1 MHLLRSLLALVGT
14 VALLFA
20 QVPGGIYTTDGSGS
34 RFGAGVYDGIF
45 DGPLLVYLAGGPERG
60 APCSAPGLP
69 DGDYYFQ
76 VTDATGALLLSS
88 DAITNRKIAVTGGVI
103 SGTIGSTHLTGNG
116 PCGSRVVKLAPFLPT
131 PFSGG
136 EYTAWITPVGDYDP
150 LGTGFFGFQ
159 AALSRTTNFVIRDPS
174 TPTFRA
180 RVSGSVFYDHNEDG
194 VFNPNLDPLEVP
206 VGGWR
211 VDILRNGMPD
221 GVAYTDAAGRF
232 TVLREKDFVTTYT
245 FEVKAPGGFVGDGL
259 PGAVWV
265 AKTARTA
272 ALVANQL
279 EATLPGFGAI
289 AFEVDLGAG
298 RTSGFWGDTLV
309 GRERMEQSDPIWRE
323 VLTVR
328 KGLPV
333 CLRRHNNT
341 PVQHVS
347 LFVPYPVPYPFW
359 FSYLH
364 FEHWI
369 NSYPNDHAGF
379 LLSRE
384 VAATILNNA
393 IGFMQGTV
401 YVDRFNNGILVSLD
415 DLLAGAIGLL
425 CDPLASQTGRNGR
438 AQALRAQMLAC
449 LNEFGGINSTGDL
462 NAPQVVYRKSDV
474 PLLSQSPY

>member
-1 MHLLRSLLALVGT
+1 M
-14 VALLFA
+14 
-20 QVPGGIYTTDGSGS
+20 
-34 RFGAGVYDGIF
+34 
-45 DGPLLVYLAGGPERG
+45 
-60 APCSAPGLP
+60 
-69 DGDYYFQ
+69 
-76 VTDATGALLLSS
+76 SS

-259 PGAVWV
+259 PGSRWV
-265 AKTARTA
+265 AKTARSTSILA
-272 ALVANQL
+272 AQL

-289 AFEVDLGAG
+289 AFEVDVGVG
-298 RTSGFWGDTLV
+298 RTAVFWGDNGD
-309 GRERMEQSDPIWRE
+309 GRDRMDQFDPIWRE

-333 CLRRHNNT
+333 CLRRPINT
-341 PVQHVS
+341 S
-347 LFVPYPVPYPFW
+347 LQFLSIYEPLPHPWPFCLA
-359 FSYLH
+359 YLQ
-364 FEHWI
+364 FKLWI
-369 NSYPNDHAGF
+369 NSNPRDHAGY

-384 VAATILNNA
+384 VAATILNNE
-393 IGFMQGTV
+393 IGFMQGTSSSTASTTACWC
-401 YVDRFNNGILVSLD
+401 RSTTSSPAPPGCS
-415 DLLAGAIGLL
+415 AIR
-425 CDPLASQTGRNGR
+425 TR
-438 AQALRAQMLAC
+438 ARPVAMAARRRC
-449 LNEFGGINSTGDL
+449 G
-462 NAPQVVYRKSDV
+462 PRC
-474 PLLSQSPY
+474 SPV